1 MVGMID
7 SEVTLVSVHIPKTG
21 GMTLL
26 SILQQVYVGHLQL
39 AYEDERDTIVEKPLC
54 YHGHAVLDKFAN
66 NLAALPNVK
75 WMTFL
80 RDPLRSAVSLYHYGV
95 KHGTIREMGLDQWL
109 TGTEMFCWPD
119 PPAYNHNRFSKWI
132 GRARTSWDQF
142 DLIGLTEYFDES
154 IQLASDWNIGDQKIT
169 YAITQLLGPSW
180 KSPTHWGTLL
190 HTMPES
196 PDMWNIPTG
205 WHWDSDPLDI
215 INGKEGLF
223 IFIFMSHV
231 LPQGGGTLI
240 LEGAHKLL
248 LRYHRRSVEAKG
260 GPHNTFFKAHP
271 WLVDLRNNTGPMNER
286 VARLMEQN
294 AEIENIKVRV
304 VELTGE
310 PGDAVLCHPL
320 IVHARS
326 QNASKVP
333 RFMLAKRIWREQT

>member
-7 SEVTLVSVHIPKTG
+7 SEFTLVSVHIPKTG

-154 IQLASDWNIGDQKIT
+154 IQLASEV
-169 YAITQLLGPSW
+169 LGW
-180 KSPTHWGTLL
+180 
-190 HTMPES
+190 
-196 PDMWNIPTG
+196 PD
-205 WHWDSDPLDI
+205 
-215 INGKEGLF
+215 
-223 IFIFMSHV
+223 
-231 LPQGGGTLI
+231 
-240 LEGAHKLL
+240 
-248 LRYHRRSVEAKG
+248 VEY
-260 GPHNTFFKAHP
+260 T
-271 WLVDLRNNTGPMNER
+271 
-286 VARLMEQN
+286 
-294 AEIENIKVRV
+294 
-304 VELTGE
+304 
-310 PGDAVLCHPL
+310 
-320 IVHARS
+320 S
-326 QNASKVP
+326 QNVRTYGDPNLNESTINVFRRLNSDDYIVYDKAI
-333 RFMLAKRIWREQT
+333 RRLQGQ